1 MASYSN
7 YDVEEE
13 EISYDV
19 VQNQNLMHTID
30 YFVNSNEEMVDE
42 EVVEILGSPIKG
54 INCDGENLCTICQDS
69 LEDSCL
75 GTKPSNASSKLREP
89 NIITFLS
96 T

>member
-7 YDVEEE
+7 YNVEEE

-19 VQNQNLMHTID
+19 VHNQNLMHTID
-30 YFVNSNEEMVDE
+30 SFVNSNEEMGDE
-42 EVVEILGSPIKG
+42 EAAEILGSPIEG
-54 INCDGENLCTICQDS
+54 IHCDEENLCVIFQDS

-75 GTKPSNASSKLREP
+75 GTKPSNPSSRLRDP
-89 NIITFLS
+89 NIITFMS